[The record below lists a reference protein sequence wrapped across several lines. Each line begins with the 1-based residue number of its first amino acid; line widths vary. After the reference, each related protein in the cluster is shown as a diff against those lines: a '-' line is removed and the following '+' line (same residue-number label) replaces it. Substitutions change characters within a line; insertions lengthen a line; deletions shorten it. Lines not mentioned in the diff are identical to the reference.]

1 MHHGDSENHLPHPNG
16 GGATTDPRNI
26 LCELS
31 SAPRLSILTNRL
43 GGILNIPEKLG
54 LALRVF
60 LFCIVA
66 QTLLMSY
73 HVAFAAKA
81 RPMVMLQVTRG
92 EKPGKCP
99 HQHREVALKVES

>member
-1 MHHGDSENHLPHPNG
+1 MSV
-16 GGATTDPRNI
+16 
-26 LCELS
+26 
-31 SAPRLSILTNRL
+31 LTNRF
-43 GGILNIPEKLG
+43 GGILNTPEKLG
-54 LALRVF
+54 LAIRVF
-60 LFCIVA
+60 LLCIVA

-99 HQHREVALKVES
+99 HQDKEVALKVES